1 MRINGLCAGSW
12 IHYLPDIV
20 VLAFFIVMIIVSAR
34 RGFVGCMLNIVSSVV
49 AFILAA
55 SLASAVV
62 DGTGG
67 LFGLESVVI
76 KSMTKTFAKVEG
88 FGLDISQVGL
98 EEALERGEVSA
109 VLARLVMSTAGGK
122 EHPPGTTLARL
133 LGEATGSFAVLLV
146 AGILLFILIKI
157 GVRLLKKILSVVVNK
172 IPLLGGVNRILGGL
186 FGILYASLIVSG
198 VLAILAVLPF
208 EGISVFLSKSIFVSF
223 LYENNVLVILL
234 ASFL

>member
-1 MRINGLCAGSW
+1 MRLNGLCAGSW
-12 IHYLPDIV
+12 IHYLPDII
-20 VLAFFIVMIIVSAR
+20 VLAFFIIMIIVSAR

-67 LFGLESVVI
+67 LFGLESTLV
-76 KSMTKTFAKVEG
+76 KSMTKTFSKVEG

-98 EEALERGEVSA
+98 ETALEKGEVSPI
-109 VLARLVMSTAGGK
+109 LARLVMSTAGGR
-122 EHPPGTTLARL
+122 ELPPGTTMAQL
-133 LGEATGSFAVLLV
+133 LGDATGALATRLI
-146 AGILLFILIKI
+146 AGIVIFIAIKI

-172 IPLLGGVNRILGGL
+172 IPLLGGVNRILGGV

-198 VLAILAVLPF
+198 VLAILAILPF